1 MSSAVAIAA
10 VTATLRNLLAHHI
23 SPQPDLADTIF
34 TVQPPDQARQA
45 HATANQVNLFLYH
58 TTLNTAWSNTDLQD
72 STRRRGESGLPPLA
86 LNLAYLLTAYGRDND
101 ARRPFSHLLMGH
113 AMRLLHDNPVL
124 GVADLRTALPDADP
138 GRMIERVRITHH
150 PLTLDEITKLWTC
163 LQTPHRLS
171 ACYQAS
177 VVLLDSELPVRAPLP
192 VLRRGARDGGIV
204 TQADM
209 LSSFP
214 LLGEVQPAAPAQL
227 GDRVTLTGHNLSG
240 DTVAVRIRRDEV
252 AIEFLV
258 DPGPSDQRLTF
269 IVPPG
274 PRARPSATTNI
285 RAGIYAIS
293 VVITTDGRQRS
304 SNEIAFAIAPRIT
317 SPLPLQVAKAGHE
330 TTIEIE
336 CLPEV
341 DPDQR
346 ACLYLGEREVRAEP
360 FRQPSTKLRFVVTNA
375 PLGEHV
381 LRLRVD
387 GIDSRVLADTTS
399 HPLEF
404 DPKARL
410 RIIE

>member
-23 SPQPDLADTIF
+23 APQPHLADTIF

-45 HATANQVNLFLYH
+45 QATANQLNLFLYH
-58 TTLNTAWSNTDLQD
+58 TAPNPAWSNTDLQD
-72 STRRRGESGLPPLA
+72 WTRRGESGPPPLA

-101 ARRPFSHLLMGH
+101 ARQPFSHLLMGH
-113 AMRLLHDNPVL
+113 AMRLLHDNPLL
-124 GVADLRTALPDADP
+124 GVADIRAALPDADP

-192 VLRRGARDGGIV
+192 VLRRGARDGGIIA
-204 TQADM
+204 QADM
-209 LSSFP
+209 ISPFP
-214 LLGEVQPAAPAQL
+214 LLAEVQPAAPAQL
-227 GDRVTLTGHNLSG
+227 GDRVTLTGHSLSG
-240 DTVAVRIRRDEV
+240 QTVTVCIRRGDAVTEIP
-252 AIEFLV
+252 AE
-258 DPGPSDQRLTF
+258 PESSDRRLTF

-274 PRARPSATTNI
+274 PPAKPPGAAKI

-293 VVITTDGRQRS
+293 VVVTAGGRPRT

-317 SPLPLQVAKAGHE
+317 SPLPLQVARAGHE
-330 TTIEIE
+330 TTIEID

-346 ACLYLGEREVRAEP
+346 ACLYLGEREVQATA
-360 FRQPSTKLRFVVTNA
+360 FRQPTTRLRFVVTDA
-375 PLGEHV
+375 PTGEHV

-387 GIDSRVLADTTS
+387 GIDSRLLADTTA

-410 RIIE
+410 RITE